1 MKEFKGTPGPWKWNG
16 EDYRGDWGWQILV
29 GPEGQGVVIGEAPQG
44 IFKGLKAH
52 EDVDAD
58 LCKTGFNAPENSAPG
73 VHVRYHNAQL
83 IAAAPEMLEA
93 LQFINNA
100 INHGTQMDIVK
111 GQEMAVS
118 AINKALGE

>member
-1 MKEFKGTPGPWKWNG
+1 MEKFKGTPGPWEWNG

-52 EDVDAD
+52 QDVEPE
-58 LCKTGFNAPENSAPG
+58 LCKTGFNAPENGAPG

-83 IAAAPEMLEA
+83 IAAAPELLEA
-93 LQFINNA
+93 LQDALHMYDKHGEYPEWDFARAA
-100 INHGTQMDIVK
+100 IK
-111 GQEMAVS
+111 
-118 AINKALGE
+118 KALGEKQ

>member
-29 GPEGQGVVIGEAPQG
+29 GPEGQGVVVGEAPQG

-52 EDVDAD
+52 QDVEPE
-58 LCKTGFNAPENSAPG
+58 LCKTGFNAPENGAPG

-83 IAAAPEMLEA
+83 IAAAPELLEA
-93 LQFINNA
+93 LQECLGWVNNGMARYAHNKA
-100 INHGTQMDIVK
+100 I
-111 GQEMAVS
+111 A
-118 AINKALGE
+118 AIAKALGETK